1 MGPDTGERD
10 HVDGEDAGGKG
21 DERERNI
28 KRAKVREER
37 RVDRKEIEKGERN
50 WKKERR
56 RVAGKEKEEDLLLK
70 LEKVGMVFVL
80 IQG

>member
-10 HVDGEDAGGKG
+10 HVDGEDAEGKG

-37 RVDRKEIEKGERN
+37 RVDRKEIEKGER
-50 WKKERR
+50 KEARESR
-56 RVAGKEKEEDLLLK
+56 HEAGSEA
-70 LEKVGMVFVL
+70 GC
-80 IQG
+80 

>member
-1 MGPDTGERD
+1 MKGFRT
-10 HVDGEDAGGKG
+10 VDE
-21 DERERNI
+21 
-28 KRAKVREER
+28 
-37 RVDRKEIEKGERN
+37 EIEKGERN